1 MDIYRNQERE
11 LKLAKKP
18 LIVWKMNYGK
28 SINSIDCEKISEIVR
43 RDWRKLSQLRDQPCK
58 QYKKRSQE
66 RQTNKMTKPIS
77 TINGLKRNDINDL
90 HLRFIQLVM
99 EMKKE
104 GHDPLAIAGCMLAGA
119 VQMYQ
124 SELGMQTTSDLLDQ
138 IANGSD
144 DDIDIDL
151 DVDKETIH

>member
-1 MDIYRNQERE
+1 M
-11 LKLAKKP
+11 K
-18 LIVWKMNYGK
+18 
-28 SINSIDCEKISEIVR
+28 
-43 RDWRKLSQLRDQPCK
+43 
-58 QYKKRSQE
+58 
-66 RQTNKMTKPIS
+66 
-77 TINGLKRNDINDL
+77 NDINEL

-119 VQMYQ
+119 VQIYQ
-124 SELGMQTTSDLLDQ
+124 SELGIETTQDLLDQ

-144 DDIDIDL
+144 DDIDFDL

>member
-1 MDIYRNQERE
+1 M
-11 LKLAKKP
+11 K
-18 LIVWKMNYGK
+18 
-28 SINSIDCEKISEIVR
+28 
-43 RDWRKLSQLRDQPCK
+43 
-58 QYKKRSQE
+58 
-66 RQTNKMTKPIS
+66 
-77 TINGLKRNDINDL
+77 NDITEM
-90 HLRFIQLVM
+90 HMRFIQLVM

-144 DDIDIDL
+144 DDINIDL